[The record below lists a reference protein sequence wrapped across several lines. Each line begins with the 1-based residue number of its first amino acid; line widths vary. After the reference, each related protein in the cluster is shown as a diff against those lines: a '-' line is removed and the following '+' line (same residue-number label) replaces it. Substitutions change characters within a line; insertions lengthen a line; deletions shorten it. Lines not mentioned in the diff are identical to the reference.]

1 VIVTESP
8 NPAFGFSST
17 CSCCRAAGPT
27 RRRVLAAGA
36 GLLLASQ
43 LRPIA
48 PAQADTPV
56 APLDPWL
63 SAHGNVGRALVWD
76 FGKGGQPY
84 ATWPEPAKARLRAA
98 FALAWN
104 GKPSGL
110 VDPPPDVAVYKDT
123 DFPITVLR
131 GANAFALHA
140 ALVANSL
147 AAEIGHRL
155 PWSVTSYSDAAL
167 ATLFDGRQTYARSN
181 KVQDA
186 YNVLRVSVPAPPETC
201 LELMHANKMIG
212 ADRRATIVHALSWCR
227 NLWHF
232 NGANAARNNEDHWHY
247 RGMPPASRIMSGTT
261 YTGTDFGAKTDRRR
275 RFTAGCWGTTGFL
288 ISLLRTANIP
298 VQELNPTQMNENGT
312 FESHS
317 APYFMTEGLCLSHG
331 DDPYSAYCRV
341 EPSFGIDQILIGK
354 AQFDAWFPPGK
365 KPVVGSP
372 RNVSRRVTDLAIK
385 HLPIYLLNHYAQDV
399 AAQKTHGSGKVFQ
412 DLKVKYTMAE
422 LDAAKLWQRLDA
434 RLGELGGPQKVIA
447 LYAEA
452 EQAYDRQ
459 TIATTAH

>member
-8 NPAFGFSST
+8 NPAFGFSSP
-17 CSCCRAAGPT
+17 CVCCRAEGPT

-63 SAHGNVGRALVWD
+63 NAHGNVGRALVWD
-76 FGKGGQPY
+76 FGKGRQPY

-110 VDPPPDVAVYKDT
+110 VDPPPNVRAYKDK
-123 DFPITVLR
+123 DFPVTALSD
-131 GANAFALHA
+131 ANAFALYL
-140 ALVANSL
+140 ALAGNSL
-147 AAEIGHRL
+147 AQEIGHRL
-155 PWSVTSYSDAAL
+155 PWSVTGYSDPAL
-167 ATLFDGRQTYARSN
+167 AMLFDGRETYFRRFNGEDGYAIL
-181 KVQDA
+181 
-186 YNVLRVSVPAPPETC
+186 YHSVPAPPETC
-201 LELMHANKMIG
+201 LAFLRSNKMIG
-212 ADRRATIVHALSWCR
+212 ADRRATIVHVLSWCR

-232 NGANAARNNEDHWHY
+232 LGANAAKNNEDHWHY
-247 RGMPPASRIMSGTT
+247 RGMPPASRLMSGTI
-261 YTGTDFGAKTDRRR
+261 YLGAGFGPGEDRRR
-275 RFTAGCWGTTGFL
+275 HFTAGCWGTTGFL
-288 ISLLRTANIP
+288 ISLLRTVNIP
-298 VQELNPTQMNENGT
+298 VQELTTDRRSEL
-312 FESHS
+312 SHS
-317 APYFMTEGLCLSHG
+317 APYFMTEGLCLNHG

-341 EPSFGIDQILIGK
+341 QPSFGIDQILIGK

-365 KPVVGSP
+365 NPVAGSRSNVG
-372 RNVSRRVTDLAIK
+372 RRVTDLAIK
-385 HLPIYLLNHYAQDV
+385 YLPINLLNDYAQDV
-399 AAQKTHGSGKVFQ
+399 AAWQKHENGKVF
-412 DLKVKYTMAE
+412 DGLKSRYTMAE

-447 LYAEA
+447 LYAAA

-459 TIATTAH
+459 SIATTAH